1 MTSNNV
7 LPEATIGNRLRKLR
21 KERNLTQQDVSDN
34 MYKLSEKNY
43 GKYERDDIIPPT
55 ERIIELANYFGVST
69 DYLLL
74 GTNPNFDAQISECI
88 EQCPLD
94 KQEALL
100 KIVEIFIGS
109 VGSNSTRF

>member
-1 MTSNNV
+1 MKSKNL
-7 LPEATIGNRLRKLR
+7 LPQATIGNRLRKLR
-21 KERNLTQQDVSDN
+21 KERNLTQQNVSDK

-74 GTNPNFDAQISECI
+74 GTNPNFDAQISEYI

-100 KIVEIFIGS
+100 EIVKLFVDS
-109 VGSNSTRF
+109 VSSNSTRF